1 MAGPK
6 CYGADQ
12 ETHRAY
18 GVPSVG
24 IFMWCSF
31 CRIFLCVVAGRDA
44 SAFSDPL
51 SETNLIEQQIN
62 RMTISQQEK
71 ALLAQRSLFGFRLA

>member
-1 MAGPK
+1 MRPFSGMAGSE

-31 CRIFLCVVAGRDA
+31 YRNFLCVVAGRDA
-44 SAFSDPL
+44 SDFSDPL
-51 SETNLIEQQIN
+51 SETNLIEKNKLI
-62 RMTISQQEK
+62 E
-71 ALLAQRSLFGFRLA
+71 

>member
-18 GVPSVG
+18 CVPSIG

-31 CRIFLCVVAGRDA
+31 YRNFLCEVVGRDA

-51 SETNLIEQQIN
+51 SETNLIEKNKLI
-62 RMTISQQEK
+62 E
-71 ALLAQRSLFGFRLA
+71 

>member
-31 CRIFLCVVAGRDA
+31 CRIFLCVVVGSDA

-51 SETNLIEQQIN
+51 E
-62 RMTISQQEK
+62 
-71 ALLAQRSLFGFRLA
+71 